1 MSDALDVI
9 DPGITGS
16 VTLGDGDDAV
26 QVSIQPLTVIQLP
39 GFTRAVQPILEEA
52 TKIAGGNLDLAAI
65 ASLVE
70 THFEPTVRLLAV
82 ATVRPLRG
90 ESPDAI
96 ESRLTQRADDIR
108 FATMDQ
114 ALALMVEVLG
124 ANRDF
129 LERLLHR
136 VQQVTQLIGGTGPT
150 PSSA

>member
-1 MSDALDVI
+1 MSDSLDVI

-16 VTLGDGDDAV
+16 VALGDGDDAV
-26 QVSIQPLTVIQLP
+26 YVSIQPLTLIQLP
-39 GFTRAVQPILEEA
+39 GFTRAVQPILEEV
-52 TKIAGGNLDLAAI
+52 TKIASGSLDFSAI
-65 ASLVE
+65 AGLIE
-70 THFEPTVRLLAV
+70 KHFEATVHLLAI

-90 ESPDAI
+90 ESPDAT
-96 ESRLTQRADDIR
+96 ESRITKRADDIR

-114 ALALMVEVLG
+114 ALSLMVEVLG

>member
-26 QVSIQPLTVIQLP
+26 HLSIQPLTLIQLP
-39 GFTRAVQPILEEA
+39 SFTRSVQPIIEEV
-52 TKIAGGNLDLAAI
+52 TKIAGGNLDMAAI
-65 ASLVE
+65 ASLIE
-70 THFEPTVRLLAV
+70 KHFEPAVRLLAV

-90 ESPDAI
+90 ESPEAT
-96 ESRLTQRADDIR
+96 ESRLSKRAEDIR